1 MANDEKL
8 LDHLKWMTAELRRSK
23 RRLEEVETA
32 AGEPVAIVAMT
43 CRYPGRVSTPEQL
56 WELVAAG
63 GDAIG
68 DFPDDRGW
76 DVDGLYD
83 PDPDA
88 KGKSYAREGGFLA
101 EAADFDPALFGISPR
116 EALAMDPQQRLL
128 LETAW
133 EAFERAGIPS
143 DSVRGSRTGVFVGIS
158 GRDYDTLL
166 QRHTQDGIEGYR
178 LTGSAASVLSGR
190 IAYQF
195 GLEGPAVTID
205 TACSASLVAL
215 HLAVQSLRQQECS
228 LALAGGAT
236 VLATPEAFVEFSR
249 QRGLAPDGRC
259 KPFAAAAD
267 GTGWSEGA
275 ALLLLERLSDA
286 RRNGHPVLA
295 VIRGTAVNQDGAS
308 NGLTAPNGPAQQRV
322 IRAALANARLT
333 AADVDLVEAHGTGT
347 RLGDPIEAQALL
359 ATYGQSR
366 PDGEPLWL
374 GSLKSNLG
382 HTQAAAGVGGVM
394 KTVLA
399 LRAGVMP
406 RTLHVDEPTPHVDWT
421 AGNVQLLTAERQWA
435 PGERPRRAAVSAF
448 GISGTNAHAIIE
460 EAPAADAPTTP
471 PPAGTDPV
479 WVLSGH
485 TPEALRAQAA
495 RLSAF
500 AATAT
505 ATHADI
511 AYSLAA
517 TRSPLPVRAVVT
529 GTDLPGALAAL
540 ADGVATA
547 GAVTGSVQDGRTA
560 FLFSGQGSQRHGMG
574 LELAARF
581 PAYAQALDLVCA
593 ELDPHLDRPL
603 REVIAD
609 GVDLEQTAYTQAA
622 LFAVE
627 VALFRLV
634 ESFGVTPDYLVGHS
648 IGELAAAH
656 VAGVLSLADAA
667 TLVAARGRLMQ
678 ALPAGGVMV
687 AVRATEAEVLPLV
700 TEGVD
705 IAAVNGPRSV
715 VLSGAPDAVAAV
727 VAHFE
732 KSKPLTVS
740 HAFHSAL
747 MEPMLAEFAQVATTL
762 TYHAPV
768 IPVVSNLTGQLA
780 GTQDADY
787 WVRHVRDAVRFADGI
802 AWLRGRGVTRFLEI
816 GPDGV
821 LTAMARESDD
831 TEAAYLPLLRRGRPE
846 VTSLITGLAE
856 AYVRGAAVD
865 WTVLA
870 TGGSRVDL
878 PTYAFQ
884 QQRYWPAT
892 GVASAGDTRGL
903 GLTGVDHPLLGASV
917 SLAGADEHL
926 FTGHWSAAGHPWL
939 ADHQVAG
946 DLVVPGTAQLEAVL
960 AAGAEIG
967 CETVEDLVL
976 ATPLVLPP
984 TGVQVQVRIGAPDAD
999 GRRSVSVHS
1008 GDGETWTVHASGTL
1022 AVTGSAAPAP
1032 AEWPPPGAEPV
1043 DLTDLYPALVER
1055 GLAYGPAFRGLEAV
1069 WRGPLGDTFA
1079 EVRAPESIDSTGFGL
1094 HPALLDAA
1102 LHALGCTGTGDEPAA
1117 VPFAWNGVTLHA
1129 VGADTIR
1136 VRLRGTG
1143 TVALDVWDTT
1153 GQPVATVGSL
1163 VLRPYAPP
1171 TPKALPVAEALHRVA
1186 WAPIVASPPA
1196 AGTATVPAQVW
1207 RPETAGDDPVATV
1220 HTATAAALDLL
1231 QRFLRDTTDAG
1242 SRLAVVTSGAVATS
1256 PDEDVPDLAGA
1267 AVWGLVR
1274 TAQTENPD
1282 RFVLVDLDG
1291 HDDDTSLA
1299 AALATGEPQIAAR
1312 NGALF
1317 APRLARAATGPALIP
1332 PAGVPWRLDV
1342 PVKGTLDNLALV
1354 PCPEVDEPLGPGQ
1367 VRIAVRATGL
1377 NFRDVLIA
1385 LDMYPDV
1392 AQLGSEGAGVVT
1404 AIGPGVDG
1412 VRVGDAVMGM
1422 FYGAFGPV
1430 TVTDHRL
1437 ITPIPAGWTFEQ
1449 AAAVPIVFLTAYYA
1463 LVDLTG
1469 LRAGE
1474 SLLVHAATGGVG
1486 MAAVQLAH
1494 HLGATVY
1501 GTASPAKWD
1510 TLRGLGVAGDRIAS
1524 SRTTG
1529 FEERFRAAT
1538 GDHGVDVVLNSLTGE
1553 HVDASLRLL
1562 AAGGRFAEMGKNDV
1576 RDPAAITAAYGI
1588 SYQAFDTIEAGPDRI
1603 QQMLRALV
1611 DLFEAGALR
1620 PLPVTTWDVRSA
1632 GAAFRHVSQAAHVG
1646 KVVLTVPP
1654 ALDPDGVV
1662 LLTGGTGAIGAAV
1675 ARHLVT
1681 THGARHLVLA
1691 GRRGPDAPGAA
1702 DLADELR
1709 GLGAS
1714 VTVAACD
1721 VADRSAAAA
1730 LVAAST
1736 ADRPLTAVVHLAGV
1750 LDDGVLDAMTPD
1762 RLAGVLRPKA
1772 DAAWHLHD
1780 LTRDQPL
1787 AAFVLFSSLSGL
1799 LGAAGQA
1806 NYAAANAFLDGLA
1819 AHRRA
1824 QGQPA
1829 ISLAWG
1835 PWTATTSMAGRLDDT
1850 DTRRMDRTGVLGFS
1864 TAEGLALLDAALGID
1879 ESLSVPVRLARTVA
1893 AGTTPPPLLRGL
1905 VRGATRPAGTAGP
1918 ADAATALRR
1927 RLAAAP
1933 AEVERILLEIVVA
1946 DVAAVLG
1953 HDPSGIVAGRAFKEL
1968 GFDSLTAV
1976 ELRNRLGAATGLR
1989 LSATLAF
1996 DHPSPLALVAR
2007 LRDELLGGAIP
2018 EAPQPSAEVAGDDD
2032 DPIAIVA
2039 MACRYPGGISNPEEL
2054 WRLVADGAE
2063 GITAVPT
2070 DRGWRADLFD
2080 TGRDGGSATDRGGFL
2095 HDAADFDADFFGI
2108 SPREALAMDPQ
2119 QRLLLESTWE
2129 ALERAGIDPETV
2141 RGEPVGVF
2149 VGASAQGYDT
2159 LLQGRDASAGYLLT
2173 GTAASVISGRLA
2185 YTFGFEGPAVTVD
2198 TACSAS
2204 LVALHLAI
2212 RAIRNGE
2219 CAMAVAGGAVVM
2231 ATPTMFLEFSR
2242 QGGLAA
2248 DGRCK
2253 AFGAG
2258 ADGTGWSEG
2267 VGVLLVERLSTAV
2280 RRGHPVL
2287 ALVRGT
2293 AVNQDGASNGL
2304 TAPNGPAQQRVIR
2317 AALADAGLSTADVD
2331 VVEAHGTGTVLGDP
2345 IEAQALLATYGQGR
2359 AADRPLWL
2367 GSIKSNL
2374 GHAQAAAGVG
2384 GIIKMVMA
2392 MRAGL
2397 MPRTLHADEPTT
2409 HVDWSSGSV
2418 ALLAEAREWTGDG
2431 RPRRSAVSSFGV
2443 SGTNAH
2449 VILEAAPDPD
2459 PVRGSERAD
2468 AADDVP
2474 LVLTARSPQALT
2486 AQAARLLTDG
2496 DRDLADVAHTL
2507 AGRARLPHRAVA
2519 FGRAALEALAA
2530 GQAAP
2535 ALVTGTSVP
2544 GRTAFVFSGQGS
2556 QRPGMGLELA
2566 SSFPVFAEAFDAA
2579 CAELDVHLDRPLREV
2594 IAEGDDLDQTV
2605 YTQTALFAV
2614 EVALFRLVESFGVT
2628 PDYLVGHSIGEIAAA
2643 HVSGVL
2649 SLSDAAKLVAAR
2661 GRLMQALPSGGVMVA
2676 VRATE
2681 AEVLPLLTDGVSV
2694 AAVNGPRSVVLSGV
2708 ADEVAAVAANFEK
2721 SKRLRVSHAFH
2732 SVLMEPMLAEF
2743 AQVAAKLT
2751 YAEPRI
2757 PVVSNLT
2764 GQIAGIQD
2772 AAYWVRHVREAV
2784 RFADGIATL
2793 EAAGVSTFVEIGP
2806 DGVLSAMGADCVSDA
2821 VFVPVQRSDRD
2832 QPTTLLTALAHVF
2845 VRGVAVDWTPCY
2857 PGGRLIDLPTYAF
2870 QRRRYW
2876 PAAAVGET
2884 GTGGHPLLG
2893 AMVPLAG
2900 SDDERVHTGHW
2911 TTGSVPW
2918 LADHRIAGSV
2928 VVPGTALLELVLAA
2942 GTEAGCEH
2950 VDDLV
2955 LSAPVVAGER
2965 GVQLQVRVGPADDAG
2980 RRPVAVHATTDGVR
2994 WAAHAT
3000 GTVSPA
3006 TLSAPA
3012 AGEWPPRGATPLDVG
3027 DLYADLA
3034 DRGLD
3039 YGPVFRGLRAAW
3051 RASDG
3056 SLHADLALDGD
3067 ADGYA
3072 AHPALLDAALHVLGL
3087 TGDAGRDAKVPFSWT
3102 GVTRHGQTGSAAR
3115 ARLTVT
3121 ATDTVRI
3128 ELADD
3133 LGRPTVTVESLL
3145 LRPYA
3150 PPSVLHTLT
3159 WSPIPVPVGSTTHD
3173 LTVLR
3178 VPQVPGDQAAAA
3190 HTLAVQVLAAAQA
3203 VLAQDD
3209 TRLLV
3214 LTTGAVAATPD
3225 DAVPNPA
3232 GAAVWGLI
3240 RSAQSEHPGRFLLA
3254 DTEPGD
3260 DLDDARLAAITA
3272 AGEDQVAVRGGAVLV
3287 PRLVPHRATGDGP
3300 AFGTG
3305 TVLVTGALGALG
3317 GIVTRHLVT
3326 RHGSTDLILLGRR
3339 GIDTPG
3345 AAELVADLT
3354 ALGATATVVAAD
3366 AADRDALAAVLAGAP
3381 DLTAV
3386 VHVAGVLDDGTVDGL
3401 TPDRVAAVLRPK
3413 VDAAWHLHDLTRD
3426 RNLSAFVLFSS
3437 AAGVFGGPGQGNY
3450 AAANAFLDALA
3461 AHRRSAGLAATS
3473 LAWGPWADGMAAGLA
3488 PAELDRMARS
3498 GVLPL
3503 STDVALTA
3511 LDQACADNQALLV
3524 PVRLD
3529 PSATPSHVPGVLR
3542 GMIRAIPRQRAGRAS
3557 GDEALVRRLA
3567 GLAPAARRDQLLDL
3581 VRTHVAGVLGHGSG
3595 RAVVADR
3602 PFSEFG
3608 FDSLAAVELRN
3619 GLNSA
3624 TGLRLAATLVFD
3636 YPTPVALAEHLNT
3649 ALGGSDESPTAGVTR
3664 AATADEPIA
3673 IVGMAC
3679 RYPGGVTTP
3688 EDLWRL
3694 VDAGGD
3700 AIGEF
3705 PPDRGWDVGVLFDP
3719 DPDNPGTT
3727 YTKEGGFLYDAGD
3740 FDAGFFGI
3748 SPREALAM
3756 DPQQRLLLETS
3767 WEAFERA
3774 GIDPAVVRGAQVG
3787 VFAGVMYHDYVSRLG
3802 AADGVEGLL
3811 GVGNAGSVVSGRVA
3825 YTFGLEGPAVT
3836 VDTACSSS
3844 LVALHLAVRALR
3856 NGECAMALAGGV
3868 TVMATPGTFVDFSRQ
3883 RGLAPDGR
3891 CKSFSDDADG
3901 TGWAEGAGVLLV
3913 ERLSDAVRNGHR
3925 VLAVVRGTAVN
3936 QDGASNGL
3944 TAPNGPS
3951 QQRVIRAALADA
3963 GLSTADVDAVEAHG
3977 TGTRLGDPIEAQA
3990 LLATYGQDR
3999 PTDEPLWLGSIKSN
4013 IGHTQAAAG
4022 VAGIIKMIEAMRHD
4036 TMPRTVHV
4044 ERPTGHVDW
4053 SAGAVQLL
4061 VDARPWPAGQR
4072 PRRAGVSS
4080 FGVSGTNAH
4089 VIIEEPPAAPVVES
4103 VVTESGVPWLLSGR
4117 SPKAV
4122 AGQAQRLVEWGG
4134 AAGEVAYSLAVSRA
4148 AFDHRAV
4155 VLGPDHSSGLAAL
4168 ADGLPSST
4176 VISGAARTAGVVFV
4190 FPGQGSQ
4197 WVGMATELLDAEPV
4211 FAARIAECAAALD
4224 PFVDWNLLEVLRSD
4238 DPLERVDVV
4247 QPVLWAVHVSLAE
4260 VWRARGVTPDA
4271 VIGHSQGEIAAAC
4284 VAGVLSLSDAAKVV
4298 ALRSQ
4303 ALLALSGTGGMV
4315 SVNAGLDV
4323 VTPLLTDGVSVA
4335 VVNGPTSVAVAGADL
4350 DAFLAAA
4357 EAAGVRARRV
4367 KVDYASHCALVEP
4380 VEAELARLLDGVQ
4393 PQPGAVPVFS
4403 TVEDGGVMDAD
4414 YWYRNLRQPVR
4425 LDLAVE
4431 AAYAAGH
4438 RIFIEV
4444 SAHPVLTGA
4453 IADTA
4458 DVATVGTLRRGEG
4471 GPGQLVRSLAEAW
4484 VCGAPVDWTTV
4495 IPATRTVDL
4504 PTYPFQHQRFWPV
4517 GDAPVPVVDPMDSEF
4532 WQAVENGDLTPLGI
4546 TDDGTDL
4553 LPALTAWRRTRKE
4566 RGTTDTWRYTVGW
4579 TALPEPTDALLT
4591 GTWLLLTTPIARM
4604 ETEFATAAIE
4614 QAGGTAVIVE
4624 VDPATTD
4631 RATLTAQLSAATGP
4645 EPAISGVLSLLA
4657 VAPDT
4662 DGAVPPCLTATVLL
4676 IQALADAGIPGRL
4689 RIVTRG
4695 AVTVT
4700 ATDEPPLTG
4709 PAQVW
4714 ATGRVFGLEQP
4725 DRWGALIDLPARL
4738 DNAALTRFQAA
4749 VAGIDDEDQ
4758 IAVRDNGVHARRLR
4772 PAPLSGPAPTT
4783 GWTPTGTTLITG
4795 GTGAIGAHVARWL
4808 AGRGAEHL
4816 VLTSRRGPDA
4826 PGADDLRTE
4835 LEHLGA
4841 RVTIAACDTAD
4852 RDGLS
4857 GVLDGIDNLTAVF
4870 HAAGVARSASLADTG
4885 LDEFAD
4891 VVDGKAA
4898 GAALLDDLVGDVS
4911 AFVLFSSN
4919 SGVWGGGGQ
4928 GAYAAANAYL
4938 DALAARRRA
4947 RGLRATSIA
4956 WGVWDGG
4963 GMSDAAIVE
4972 QLRRR
4977 GLAAMAPDL
4986 AIAAMARTLDH
4997 DETFVA
5003 IADVDWQRFAPAY
5016 ESARPRPLL
5025 HELPQVRR
5033 IREADQAAI
5042 SGQGASALHTR
5053 LRDLSRGERHR
5064 ALLQTVRAEA
5074 AAVLG
5079 HPSAEFVEPER
5090 AFRELGFDSATAI
5103 EMRNRLNAST
5113 GLRLSTTLIFDY
5125 PNALVLAEHLHDE
5138 LFGPDE
5144 LDDDARIR
5152 QALAEISPARLRAAG
5167 LLDALLRLADGTGDD
5182 AEPTA
5187 GEPDGTDLDG
5197 LDEDDLIRLAL
5208 DSSR

>member
-1 MANDEKL
+1 MMANDEKL

-43 CRYPGRVSTPEQL
+43 CRYPGRVDTPEQL
-56 WELVAAG
+56 WELIAAG

-133 EAFERAGIPS
+133 EAFERAGIPG

-275 ALLLLERLSDA
+275 GLLLLERLSDA
-286 RRNGHPVLA
+286 HRNNHPVLA

-366 PDGEPLWL
+366 PAGEPLWL

-421 AGNVQLLTAERQWA
+421 AGNVQLLTAERRWT

-460 EAPAADAPTTP
+460 EAPATDAPATDTP
-471 PPAGTDPV
+471 AATDPV

-485 TPEALRAQAA
+485 TPEALRAQAG

-500 AATAT
+500 TASSGAST
-505 ATHADI
+505 ADVAH
-511 AYSLAA
+511 SLAA

-529 GTDLPGALAAL
+529 GADLPAALAAL
-540 ADGVATA
+540 ADGVPAA
-547 GAVTGSVQDGRTA
+547 GVVTGSVQEGRTA
-560 FLFSGQGSQRHGMG
+560 FLFSGQGSQRQGMG
-574 LELAARF
+574 LDLAERF
-581 PAYAQALDLVCA
+581 PAYTQALDAVCA

-609 GVDLEQTAYTQAA
+609 GVDLEQTVYTQAA

-648 IGELAAAH
+648 IGEIAAAH

-678 ALPAGGVMV
+678 ALPPGGVMV
-687 AVRATEAEVLPLV
+687 AVRATEAEVLPLLSD
-700 TEGVD
+700 GVD

-715 VLSGAPDAVAAV
+715 VLSGAADAVTAVAA
-727 VAHFE
+727 HFD
-732 KSKPLTVS
+732 KSKALTVS

-747 MEPMLAEFAQVATTL
+747 MEPMLAEFAQVASAL
-762 TYHAPV
+762 TYHEPV

-780 GTQDADY
+780 GTPDADY
-787 WVRHVRDAVRFADGI
+787 WVRHVRGAVRFADGI

-821 LTAMARESDD
+821 LTAMARDSDD
-831 TEAAYLPLLRRGRPE
+831 TEATYVPLLRRGRPE
-846 VTSLITGLAE
+846 VAALVTGLAE
-856 AYVRGAAVD
+856 AYVRGTAVD

-870 TGGSRVDL
+870 PGGRRVDL

-892 GVASAGDTRGL
+892 GTATVGDTRAL
-903 GLTGVDHPLLGASV
+903 GLTGVDHPLLGAAV
-917 SLAGADEHL
+917 ALAGVDEHL

-960 AAGAEIG
+960 AAGAEVG
-967 CETVEDLVL
+967 CPTVEDLVL

-984 TGVQVQVRIGAPDAD
+984 AGVQVQVRVGAADAD

-1022 AVTGSAAPAP
+1022 GVTGNAPP
-1032 AEWPPPGAEPV
+1032 ALTEWPPPGAEPV
-1043 DLTDLYPALVER
+1043 DIGDLYPGLVER
-1055 GLAYGPAFRGLEAV
+1055 GLTYGPAFRGLEAV
-1069 WRGPLGDTFA
+1069 WRGPLGETFA
-1079 EVRAPESIDSTGFGL
+1079 EVRAPESVDASRFGL
-1094 HPALLDAA
+1094 HPAVLDAA
-1102 LHALGCTGTGDEPAA
+1102 LHALGHTVTDAEPAA
-1117 VPFAWNGVTLHA
+1117 VPFAWNGATVHA

-1136 VRLRGTG
+1136 VRLRGTD
-1143 TVALDVWDTT
+1143 TVAVDVWDTT

-1163 VLRPYAPP
+1163 VLRPYTPP
-1171 TPKALPVAEALHRVA
+1171 TTTTLPVADALHRLAWTPVA
-1186 WAPIVASPPA
+1186 AAPA
-1196 AGTATVPAQVW
+1196 APATSAQIW
-1207 RPETAGDDPVATV
+1207 HPPTTGDDPLTAT
-1220 HTATAAALDLL
+1220 HSATAATLDVL
-1231 QRFLRDTTDAG
+1231 QRFLRDADADA
-1242 SRLAVVTSGAVATS
+1242 RLAVVTSGAVATS
-1256 PDEDVPDLAGA
+1256 PDGDVTDLAAA

-1282 RFVLVDLDG
+1282 RFVLVDLDRP
-1291 HDDDTSLA
+1291 DDGVLA
-1299 AALATGEPQIAAR
+1299 AALATGEPQLAVR
-1312 NGALF
+1312 NGTVL
-1317 APRLARAATGPALIP
+1317 APRLARAATGPTLIP

-1342 PVKGTLDNLALV
+1342 PVKGTLDNLTLV

-1437 ITPIPAGWTFEQ
+1437 VTPIPAGWTFEQ

-1501 GTASPAKWD
+1501 GTASPAKWE
-1510 TLRGLGVAGDRIAS
+1510 TLRGLGVDGDRIAS

-1538 GDHGVDVVLNSLTGE
+1538 GDRGVDVVLNSLTGE

-1562 AAGGRFAEMGKNDV
+1562 APGGRFAEMGKNDV
-1576 RDPAAITAAYGI
+1576 RDPAAISAAHGV
-1588 SYQAFDTIEAGPDRI
+1588 SYRAFDTIQAGPDRI
-1603 QQMLRALV
+1603 QEMLRALV

-1620 PLPVTTWDVRSA
+1620 PLPVTTWDVRAA

-1646 KVVLTVPP
+1646 KVVLTVPI
-1654 ALDPDGVV
+1654 ALDPEGAV

-1681 THGARHLVLA
+1681 THGVRHLVLA

-1714 VTVAACD
+1714 VTLAACD

-1730 LVAAST
+1730 LIAAST
-1736 ADRPLTAVVHLAGV
+1736 TDRPLTAVVHLAGV
-1750 LDDGVLDAMTPD
+1750 LDDGVLGAMTAD
-1762 RLAGVLRPKA
+1762 RLSSVLRPKV

-1780 LTRDQPL
+1780 LTQDQPL

-1824 QGQPA
+1824 QGRPA

-1850 DTRRMDRTGVLGFS
+1850 DTRRMDRTGVLGFD
-1864 TAEGLALLDAALGID
+1864 TGEGLALLDLALGVD
-1879 ESLSVPVRLARTVA
+1879 ESLTVPVRLARTVA
-1893 AGTTPPPLLRGL
+1893 AGTAPPPLLRGL
-1905 VRGATRPAGTAGP
+1905 VRGVTRPAGSAGP

-1927 RLAAAP
+1927 RLATAP
-1933 AEVERILLEIVVA
+1933 VDAERILLDIVVA

-1953 HDPSGIVAGRAFKEL
+1953 HAPSDVVAGRAFKEL

-1976 ELRNRLGAATGLR
+1976 ELRNRLTAVTGLR

-1996 DHPSPLALVAR
+1996 DHPSPLALVAH

-2018 EAPQPSAEVAGDDD
+2018 EAPPPSTAATGDDD

-2039 MACRYPGGISNPEEL
+2039 MACRYPGGISTPDEL

-2063 GITAVPT
+2063 GISAVPA

-2080 TGRDGGSATDRGGFL
+2080 TDTDGGSATDRGGFL

-2141 RGEPVGVF
+2141 RGEQVGVF

-2159 LLQGRDASAGYLLT
+2159 LLQGRDASTGYLLT

-2198 TACSAS
+2198 TACSSS

-2212 RAIRNGE
+2212 GAIRNGE
-2219 CAMAVAGGAVVM
+2219 CAMAVASGAVVM

-2267 VGVLLVERLSTAV
+2267 VGVLLVERLSTAR

-2331 VVEAHGTGTVLGDP
+2331 MVEAHGTGTVLGDP

-2397 MPRTLHADEPTT
+2397 MPRTLHADEPTS

-2418 ALLAEAREWTGDG
+2418 ALLTEPREWTGDG

-2449 VILEAAPDPD
+2449 VILEAAPERDPAPD
-2459 PVRGSERAD
+2459 GPARDETVG
-2468 AADDVP
+2468 VP
-2474 LVLTARSPQALT
+2474 LLLSARNPEALT
-2486 AQAARLLTDG
+2486 AQATRLLADG
-2496 DRDLADVAHTL
+2496 DVDLLDAAYTL

-2530 GQAAP
+2530 GQQDP
-2535 ALVTGTSVP
+2535 ALVTGVP
-2544 GRTAFVFSGQGS
+2544 VTGRTAFVFSGQGS
-2556 QRPGMGLELA
+2556 QRPGMGLALHET
-2566 SSFPVFAEAFDAA
+2566 FPVYEEAFDAA
-2579 CAELDVHLDRPLREV
+2579 CAELDLHLDRPIRDV

-2605 YTQTALFAV
+2605 YTQAALFAV
-2614 EVALFRLVESFGVT
+2614 EVALFRLVESFGVR
-2628 PDYLVGHSIGEIAAA
+2628 PDFLVGHSIGEIAAA
-2643 HVSGVL
+2643 HVAGVL
-2649 SLSDAAKLVAAR
+2649 SLPDAATLVTAR
-2661 GRLMQALPSGGVMVA
+2661 GRLMQALPTGGVMVA

-2694 AAVNGPRSVVLSGV
+2694 AAINGPRSVVLSGV
-2708 ADEVAAVAANFEK
+2708 ADEVAAVAATFK

-2732 SVLMEPMLAEF
+2732 SVLMDPMLAEF
-2743 AQVAAKLT
+2743 ASVAETLT
-2751 YAEPRI
+2751 YESPRI
-2757 PVVSNLT
+2757 PIVSNVT
-2764 GQIAGIQD
+2764 GQVASTQD
-2772 AAYWVRHVREAV
+2772 ADYWVRHVREAV
-2784 RFADGIATL
+2784 RFADGITTL
-2793 EAAGVSTFVEIGP
+2793 EALGVSTFVEIGP
-2806 DGVLSAMGADCVSDA
+2806 DGVLSAMGADCVADA

-2832 QPTTLLTALAHVF
+2832 QPATLLTALAQVF
-2845 VRGVAVDWTPCY
+2845 VRGVAVDWTQCLT
-2857 PGGRLIDLPTYAF
+2857 GGRLVDLPTYAF

-2876 PAAAVGET
+2876 PAAAVGEA
-2884 GTGGHPLLG
+2884 GAGSHPLLG

-2911 TTGSVPW
+2911 NTGSVPW

-2942 GTEAGCEH
+2942 GTEAGCDH

-3006 TLSAPA
+3006 TVPAPDTD
-3012 AGEWPPRGATPLDVG
+3012 EWPPPGATPLDLG
-3027 DLYADLA
+3027 DLYHDLA

-3039 YGPVFRGLRAAW
+3039 YGPAFRGLRGAW
-3051 RASDG
+3051 RATDG
-3056 SLHADLALDGD
+3056 TLHADLALDGD

-3087 TGDAGRDAKVPFSWT
+3087 SGDAGRDAKVPFSWT

-3115 ARLTVT
+3115 ARLTRT
-3121 ATDTVRI
+3121 AADTVRI
-3128 ELADD
+3128 DLTDD

-3150 PPSVLHTLT
+3150 PPSVLHTLS
-3159 WSPIPVPVGSTTHD
+3159 WSPIPVPVESTAQD

-3190 HTLAVQVLAAAQA
+3190 HAVTVEALAAAQA

-3209 TRLLV
+3209 ARLLV
-3214 LTTGAVAATPD
+3214 LTTGAVAAVPD
-3225 DAVPNPA
+3225 DTVPNPA

-3240 RSAQSEHPGRFLLA
+3240 RSAQSENPGRFLLA
-3254 DTEPGD
+3254 DAEPGD
-3260 DLDDARLAAITA
+3260 DPDDARLAAIA
-3272 AGEDQVAVRGGAVLV
+3272 GAGEEQVALRGDTVLV
-3287 PRLVPHRATGDGP
+3287 PRLVPCRVSGDGP
-3300 AFGTG
+3300 SFGTG
-3305 TVLVTGALGALG
+3305 SVLVTGALGALG
-3317 GIVTRHLVT
+3317 RIVTRHLAT
-3326 RHGSTDLILLGRR
+3326 RHGCTDLILLGRR
-3339 GIDTPG
+3339 GTDTPG
-3345 AAELVADLT
+3345 AAELVADL
-3354 ALGATATVVAAD
+3354 AGLGATATVVAAD
-3366 AADRDALAAVLAGAP
+3366 AADRDALAAVLAAAP

-3386 VHVAGVLDDGTVDGL
+3386 VHIAGVLDDGTIDRL
-3401 TPDRVAAVLRPK
+3401 TPDRTAAVLRPK
-3413 VDAAWHLHDLTRD
+3413 VDAAWHLHELTSDRD
-3426 RNLSAFVLFSS
+3426 LSAFVSFSS

-3461 AHRRSAGLAATS
+3461 AHRRAAGLAATS

-3503 STDVALTA
+3503 PTDVALTA
-3511 LDQACADNQALLV
+3511 LDQAGADGQALLV

-3542 GMIRAIPRQRAGRAS
+3542 GMVRAIPRQRAGRAS
-3557 GDEALVRRLA
+3557 GDAALVRRLA

-3619 GLNSA
+3619 GLNAA

-3636 YPTPVALAEHLNT
+3636 YPTPVALADHLNT
-3649 ALGGSDESPTAGVTR
+3649 ALGGGDDGPTAGVSR
-3664 AATADEPIA
+3664 AVTADEPIA

-3688 EDLWRL
+3688 EDLWQL
-3694 VDAGGD
+3694 VDTGGD

-3802 AADGVEGLL
+3802 SADGVEGLL

-3856 NGECAMALAGGV
+3856 NGECVMALAGGV

-3963 GLSTADVDAVEAHG
+3963 GLTTADVDAVEAHG

-3999 PTDEPLWLGSIKSN
+3999 PTDQPLWLGSIKSN

-4022 VAGIIKMIEAMRHD
+4022 VAGIIKMLMAMRHD

-4053 SAGAVQLL
+4053 SDGAVELL
-4061 VDARPWPAGQR
+4061 VDPRPWPAGER

-4089 VIIEEPPAAPVVES
+4089 VIIEEPPVTPVAGS
-4103 VVTESGVPWLLSGR
+4103 VATDPGAPWLLSAR
-4117 SPKAV
+4117 SATAV
-4122 AGQAQRLVEWGG
+4122 AGQAQRLAAWNGD
-4134 AAGEVAYSLAVSRA
+4134 AGEAAYSLAASRA
-4148 AFDHRAV
+4148 VFDHRAV
-4155 VLGPDHSSGLAAL
+4155 VLGPDHRAGLAAL
-4168 ADGLPSST
+4168 AEGLPSGA
-4176 VISGAARTAGVVFV
+4176 VVSGSAHPDAGVVFV

-4197 WVGMATELLDAEPV
+4197 WVGMAAGLLESEPV
-4211 FAARIAECAAALD
+4211 FAARIAECAAALA
-4224 PFVDWNLLEVLRSD
+4224 PFVDWNLLDVLRSD

-4260 VWRARGVTPDA
+4260 VWRAKGVVPDA

-4298 ALRSQ
+4298 ALRSR
-4303 ALLALSGTGGMV
+4303 ALLAIAGSGGMV
-4315 SVNAGLDV
+4315 SVSAGLDV
-4323 VTPLLTDGVSVA
+4323 VTPLLTEGVSVA
-4335 VVNGPTSVAVAGADL
+4335 VVNGPTSVVVAGADL

-4357 EAAGVRARRV
+4357 EAAGVRAKRV
-4367 KVDYASHCALVEP
+4367 KVDYASHCPLVEP

-4393 PQPGAVPVFS
+4393 PMAGTVPVFS
-4403 TVEDGGVMDAD
+4403 TVEDSGVMDAA

-4425 LDLAVE
+4425 LDLAVQ
-4431 AAYAAGH
+4431 AAQAAGH
-4438 RIFIEV
+4438 QIFIEV

-4453 IADTA
+4453 IEAT
-4458 DVATVGTLRRGEG
+4458 TVGTLRRDEG
-4471 GPGQLVRSLAEAW
+4471 GPERFVRSLAEAW
-4484 VCGAPVDWTTV
+4484 VQGAPVDWTTV
-4495 IPATRTVDL
+4495 IPATRPVDL
-4504 PTYPFQHQRFWPV
+4504 PTYPFQHQRYWPA
-4517 GDAPVPVVDPMDSEF
+4517 GDTPVPVVDPVDSEF

-4546 TDDGTDL
+4546 TGDGDAL

-4579 TALPEPTDALLT
+4579 TALPEPPDALLT
-4591 GTWLLLTTPIARM
+4591 GTWLLITTATAQAA
-4604 ETEFATAAIE
+4604 TEFASAAIE

-4631 RATLTAQLSAATGP
+4631 RATLTAQLRAATGP
-4645 EPAISGVLSLLA
+4645 EPAVTGVLSLLA

-4662 DGAVPPCLTATVLL
+4662 DGAVPQCLTATVLL
-4676 IQALADAGIPGRL
+4676 VQALADAGIPGRL

-4695 AVTVT
+4695 AVTVA

-4714 ATGRVFGLEQP
+4714 ATGRVLGLEQP

-4738 DNAALTRFQAA
+4738 DSAALTRFQAA

-4758 IAVRDNGVHARRLR
+4758 IAVREDAVHARRLR
-4772 PAPLSGPAPTT
+4772 PAPLDNPAPPN

-4808 AGRGAEHL
+4808 AERGAEHL

-4826 PGADDLRTE
+4826 PGAGDLRTQ
-4835 LEHLGA
+4835 LEQLGT
-4841 RVTIAACDTAD
+4841 RVTIAACDAAD
-4852 RDGLS
+4852 RDALTS
-4857 GVLDGIDNLTAVF
+4857 LLDGIDDLTAVF
-4870 HAAGVARSASLADTG
+4870 HAAGVARSAPLADTG

-4891 VVDGKAA
+4891 VVNGKAA
-4898 GAALLDDLVGDVS
+4898 GAAALDDLVGDVS

-4919 SGVWGGGGQ
+4919 AGVWGGGGQ
-4928 GAYAAANAYL
+4928 AAYAAANAYL

-4963 GMSDAAIVE
+4963 GMSDAVIVE

-5033 IREADQAAI
+5033 IRDADQAAI
-5042 SGQGASALHTR
+5042 GGQGASALYTR
-5053 LRDLSRGERHR
+5053 LRDRSRGERHR

-5079 HPSAEFVEPER
+5079 HPSAESVEPER

-5113 GLRLSTTLIFDY
+5113 GLRLATTLIFDY
-5125 PNALVLAEHLHDE
+5125 PSALVLAEHLHDE
-5138 LFGPDE
+5138 LFGPDD

-5152 QALAEISPARLRAAG
+5152 QALAAISPARLRAAG
-5167 LLDALLRLADGTGDD
+5167 LLDAVLRLADGAVDD
-5182 AEPTA
+5182 AEPAA

>member
-43 CRYPGRVSTPEQL
+43 CRYPGRVDTPEQL
-56 WELVAAG
+56 WELIAAG

-68 DFPDDRGW
+68 DFPADRGW

-133 EAFERAGIPS
+133 EAFERAGIPG

-275 ALLLLERLSDA
+275 GLLLLERLSDA
-286 RRNGHPVLA
+286 QRNNHPVLA

-366 PDGEPLWL
+366 PAGEPLWL

-421 AGNVQLLTAERQWA
+421 AGNVQLLTSERRWA

-460 EAPAADAPTTP
+460 EAPATDAPATDAP
-471 PPAGTDPV
+471 VATDPV

-485 TPEALRAQAA
+485 TPEALRAQAD
-495 RLSAF
+495 RLAAF
-500 AATAT
+500 TTGSGAGP
-505 ATHADI
+505 ADI
-511 AYSLAA
+511 AHSLAA

-529 GTDLPGALAAL
+529 GADLPAGLAAL
-540 ADGVATA
+540 ADGHTA
-547 GAVTGSVQDGRTA
+547 AGLVTGTVQEGRTA
-560 FLFSGQGSQRHGMG
+560 FLFSGQGSQRRGMG
-574 LELAARF
+574 LDLAERF
-581 PAYAQALDLVCA
+581 PSYAQAFDAVCA
-593 ELDPHLDRPL
+593 ELDPHLVRPL

-609 GVDLEQTAYTQAA
+609 GVDLEQTGYTQAA

-648 IGELAAAH
+648 IGEIAAAH

-678 ALPAGGVMV
+678 ALPPGGVMV
-687 AVRATEAEVLPLV
+687 AVRATEAEVLPLLSD
-700 TEGVD
+700 GVD

-715 VLSGAPDAVAAV
+715 VLSGAADAVTAVAA
-727 VAHFE
+727 HFD
-732 KSKPLTVS
+732 KSKALTVS

-747 MEPMLAEFAQVATTL
+747 MEPMLAEFAQVASAL
-762 TYHAPV
+762 TYHEPV

-780 GTQDADY
+780 GTPDAGY
-787 WVRHVRDAVRFADGI
+787 WVRHVRGAVRFADGI

-831 TEAAYLPLLRRGRPE
+831 TEATYVPLLRRGRPE
-846 VTSLITGLAE
+846 VTALVTGLAE

-870 TGGSRVDL
+870 PGGCRVDL

-884 QQRYWPAT
+884 HQRYWPAT
-892 GVASAGDTRGL
+892 GTAPVGDTRAL
-903 GLTGVDHPLLGASV
+903 GLSGVDHPLLGAAV
-917 SLAGADEHL
+917 ALAGVDEHL

-960 AAGAEIG
+960 AAGAEVG
-967 CETVEDLVL
+967 CPTVEDLVL

-984 TGVQVQVRIGAPDAD
+984 VGVQVQVRVGAADAD
-999 GRRSVSVHS
+999 GRRTVSVHS

-1022 AVTGSAAPAP
+1022 GVTGAVPPALT
-1032 AEWPPPGAEPV
+1032 EWPPPGAEPV
-1043 DLTDLYPALVER
+1043 DIDDLYPGLVER
-1055 GLAYGPAFRGLEAV
+1055 GLTYGPAFRGLEAV
-1069 WRGPLGDTFA
+1069 WRGPLGETFA
-1079 EVRAPESIDSTGFGL
+1079 EVRAPESVDATRFGL
-1094 HPALLDAA
+1094 HPAILDAA
-1102 LHALGCTGTGDEPAA
+1102 LHALGHTVTDAEPAA
-1117 VPFAWNGVTLHA
+1117 VPFAWNGATVHA

-1136 VRLRGTG
+1136 VRLRGTD

-1163 VLRPYAPP
+1163 VLRPYTPP
-1171 TPKALPVAEALHRVA
+1171 TTKTLPVADALHRLA
-1186 WAPIVASPPA
+1186 WTPV
-1196 AGTATVPAQVW
+1196 ATVPAAPATSAQIW
-1207 RPETAGDDPVATV
+1207 HPPTTGADPLTAT
-1220 HTATAAALDLL
+1220 HSATAATLDVL
-1231 QRFLRDTTDAG
+1231 QRFLRDTTDADA
-1242 SRLAVVTSGAVATS
+1242 RLAVVTSGAVATS
-1256 PDEDVPDLAGA
+1256 PDGDVTDLAAA

-1282 RFVLVDLDG
+1282 RFVLVDLDRP
-1291 HDDDTSLA
+1291 DDDVLA
-1299 AALATGEPQIAAR
+1299 AALATGEPQLAVR
-1312 NGALF
+1312 NGAVL

-1354 PCPEVDEPLGPGQ
+1354 ACPEVDEPLGPGQ

-1412 VRVGDAVMGM
+1412 VAVGDAVMGM

-1437 ITPIPAGWTFEQ
+1437 VTPIPAGWTFEQ

-1501 GTASPAKWD
+1501 GTASPAKWE
-1510 TLRGLGVAGDRIAS
+1510 TLRGLGVDGDRIAS

-1538 GDHGVDVVLNSLTGE
+1538 GDRGVDVVLNSLTGE

-1562 AAGGRFAEMGKNDV
+1562 APGGRFAEMGKNDV
-1576 RDPAAITAAYGI
+1576 RDPAAINAAHGV
-1588 SYQAFDTIEAGPDRI
+1588 SYRAFDTIQAGPDRI
-1603 QQMLRALV
+1603 QEMLRALV

-1620 PLPVTTWDVRSA
+1620 PLPVTTWDVRAA
-1632 GAAFRHVSQAAHVG
+1632 GTAFRHVSQAAHVG
-1646 KVVLTVPP
+1646 KVVLTVPS
-1654 ALDPDGVV
+1654 ALDPEGAV

-1681 THGARHLVLA
+1681 THGVRHLVLA
-1691 GRRGPDAPGAA
+1691 GRRGPDAPGAT
-1702 DLADELR
+1702 DFADELR

-1714 VTVAACD
+1714 VTLAACD
-1721 VADRSAAAA
+1721 VADRGAAAA
-1730 LVAAST
+1730 LIAAST
-1736 ADRPLTAVVHLAGV
+1736 TDRPLTAVVHLAGV
-1750 LDDGVLDAMTPD
+1750 LDDGVLGAMTAD
-1762 RLAGVLRPKA
+1762 RLRSVLRPKV

-1780 LTRDQPL
+1780 LTQDQPL

-1824 QGQPA
+1824 QGRPA

-1850 DTRRMDRTGVLGFS
+1850 DTRRMDRTGVLGFD
-1864 TAEGLALLDAALGID
+1864 TGEGLALFDLALGVD
-1879 ESLSVPVRLARTVA
+1879 ESLTVPVRLARTVA

-1905 VRGATRPAGTAGP
+1905 VRGVTRPAGSAGP

-1927 RLAAAP
+1927 RLATAP
-1933 AEVERILLEIVVA
+1933 AEAERILLDIVVA

-1953 HDPSGIVAGRAFKEL
+1953 HAPSDVVAGRAFKEL

-1976 ELRNRLGAATGLR
+1976 ELRNRLTAVTGLR

-1996 DHPSPLALVAR
+1996 DHPSPLALVAH

-2018 EAPQPSAEVAGDDD
+2018 EAAPPSTAATGDDD

-2039 MACRYPGGISNPEEL
+2039 MACRYPGGISTPEDL

-2063 GITAVPT
+2063 GISAVPA

-2080 TGRDGGSATDRGGFL
+2080 TDTDGGSATDRGGFL

-2141 RGEPVGVF
+2141 RGEQVGGVF

-2159 LLQGRDASAGYLLT
+2159 LLQGRDASTGYLLT

-2198 TACSAS
+2198 TACSSS

-2212 RAIRNGE
+2212 SAIRNGE

-2242 QGGLAA
+2242 QGGLAT

-2267 VGVLLVERLSTAV
+2267 VGVLLVERLSTAR

-2397 MPRTLHADEPTT
+2397 MPRTLHADEPTS

-2418 ALLAEAREWTGDG
+2418 ALLTEAREWAGDG

-2449 VILEAAPDPD
+2449 VILEAAPEPAPAPEDSARQAT
-2459 PVRGSERAD
+2459 V
-2468 AADDVP
+2468 DVP
-2474 LVLTARSPQALT
+2474 LVLSARTPEALT
-2486 AQAARLLTDG
+2486 AQAIRLLADG
-2496 DRDLADVAHTL
+2496 DVDLLDAAYTL

-2519 FGRAALEALAA
+2519 FGRAALDALAA
-2530 GQAAP
+2530 GQQDP
-2535 ALVTGTSVP
+2535 ALVTGTPVT

-2556 QRPGMGLELA
+2556 QRPGMGLALHET
-2566 SSFPVFAEAFDAA
+2566 FPVYAEAFDAA
-2579 CAELDVHLDRPLREV
+2579 CAELDRHLDRPIREV
-2594 IAEGDDLDQTV
+2594 IADGGDLDQTV
-2605 YTQTALFAV
+2605 YTQSALFAV

-2628 PDYLVGHSIGEIAAA
+2628 PDFLVGHSIGEIAAA
-2643 HVSGVL
+2643 HVAGVL
-2649 SLSDAAKLVAAR
+2649 SLAEAATLVTAR
-2661 GRLMQALPSGGVMVA
+2661 GRLMQALPAGGVMVA

-2681 AEVLPLLTDGVSV
+2681 AQVLPLLTDGVSV
-2694 AAVNGPRSVVLSGV
+2694 AAINGPRSVVLSGV
-2708 ADEVAAVAANFEK
+2708 ADEVAAVAATFK

-2743 AQVAAKLT
+2743 AQVAATLT
-2751 YAEPRI
+2751 YATPRI
-2757 PVVSNLT
+2757 PIVSNVS
-2764 GQIAGIQD
+2764 GQIAETQD
-2772 AAYWVRHVREAV
+2772 AGYWVRHVREAV
-2784 RFADGIATL
+2784 RFADGITTL
-2793 EAAGVSTFVEIGP
+2793 ESLGVSTFVEIGP
-2806 DGVLSAMGADCVSDA
+2806 DGVLSAMGADCVADA

-2832 QPTTLLTALAHVF
+2832 QPATLLAALAQAF
-2845 VRGVAVDWTPCY
+2845 VRGVAVDWAPCLT
-2857 PGGRLIDLPTYAF
+2857 GGRLVDLPTYAF

-2876 PAAAVGET
+2876 PAAAVGEA
-2884 GTGGHPLLG
+2884 GAGSHPLLG

-2911 TTGSVPW
+2911 STGSVPW

-2942 GTEAGCEH
+2942 GAEAGCDH

-3006 TLSAPA
+3006 AVPAPDTD
-3012 AGEWPPRGATPLDVG
+3012 EWPPHGATPLDLG
-3027 DLYADLA
+3027 DLYHDLA

-3039 YGPVFRGLRAAW
+3039 YGPAFRGLRGAW
-3051 RASDG
+3051 RATDG
-3056 SLHADLALDGD
+3056 TLHADLALDGD

-3087 TGDAGRDAKVPFSWT
+3087 TGDAGREAKVPFSWT

-3115 ARLTVT
+3115 ARLTRT
-3121 ATDTVRI
+3121 AADTVRI
-3128 ELADD
+3128 DLTDD

-3150 PPSVLHTLT
+3150 PPSVLHTLS
-3159 WSPIPVPVGSTTHD
+3159 WSPIPVPVESTAQD

-3178 VPQVPGDQAAAA
+3178 VPQVSGDQAAAA
-3190 HTLAVQVLAAAQA
+3190 HAVTVEALAAAQA

-3209 TRLLV
+3209 ARLLV
-3214 LTTGAVAATPD
+3214 LTTGAVAAVPD
-3225 DAVPNPA
+3225 DTVPNPA

-3240 RSAQSEHPGRFLLA
+3240 RSAQSENPGRFLLA
-3254 DTEPGD
+3254 DAAPGD
-3260 DLDDARLAAITA
+3260 DPDDARLAAIA
-3272 AGEDQVAVRGGAVLV
+3272 GAGEEQVALRGDTVLV
-3287 PRLVPHRATGDGP
+3287 PRLVPSRVSGDGP
-3300 AFGTG
+3300 SFGTG

-3317 GIVTRHLVT
+3317 RIVTRHLAT
-3326 RHGSTDLILLGRR
+3326 RHGCTDLILLGRR
-3339 GIDTPG
+3339 GTDTPG
-3345 AAELVADLT
+3345 AAELVADLA
-3354 ALGATATVVAAD
+3354 ALGATAMVVAAD
-3366 AADRDALAAVLAGAP
+3366 AADRDALAAVLAAAP
-3381 DLTAV
+3381 HLTAV
-3386 VHVAGVLDDGTVDGL
+3386 VHIAGVLDDGTIDRL
-3401 TPDRVAAVLRPK
+3401 TPDRTAAVLRPK
-3413 VDAAWHLHDLTRD
+3413 VDAAWHLHELTSDRD
-3426 RNLSAFVLFSS
+3426 LSAFVSFSS

-3461 AHRRSAGLAATS
+3461 AHRRATGLAATS

-3503 STDVALTA
+3503 PTDVALTA
-3511 LDQACADNQALLV
+3511 LDQAGADGQALLV

-3542 GMIRAIPRQRAGRAS
+3542 GMVRAIPRQRAGRAS
-3557 GDEALVRRLA
+3557 GDAALVRRLA

-3619 GLNSA
+3619 GLNAA

-3636 YPTPVALAEHLNT
+3636 YPTPVALADHLNT
-3649 ALGGSDESPTAGVTR
+3649 ALGGGDETPTTGVSR
-3664 AATADEPIA
+3664 AVTADEPIA

-3688 EDLWRL
+3688 EDLWQL
-3694 VDAGGD
+3694 VDTGGD

-3802 AADGVEGLL
+3802 SADGVEGLL

-3856 NGECAMALAGGV
+3856 NGECVMALAGGV

-3963 GLSTADVDAVEAHG
+3963 GLTTADVDAVEAHG

-3999 PTDEPLWLGSIKSN
+3999 PADQPLWLGSIKSN

-4022 VAGIIKMIEAMRHD
+4022 VAGIIKMLMAMRHD

-4053 SAGAVQLL
+4053 SDGAVELL
-4061 VDARPWPAGQR
+4061 TDARPWPAGER

-4089 VIIEEPPAAPVVES
+4089 VIIEEPPVTPEAES
-4103 VVTESGVPWLLSGR
+4103 VATDPGAPWLLSAR
-4117 SPKAV
+4117 SATAV
-4122 AGQAQRLVEWGG
+4122 AGQAQRL
-4134 AAGEVAYSLAVSRA
+4134 AAWDGDAGQAAYSLATSRA
-4148 AFDHRAV
+4148 VFDHRAV
-4155 VLGPDHSSGLAAL
+4155 VLGPDHSAGLAAL
-4168 ADGLPSST
+4168 ADGLPSSA
-4176 VISGAARTAGVVFV
+4176 VVAGVARSAGVVFV

-4197 WVGMATELLDAEPV
+4197 WVGMAVGLLDAEPV
-4211 FAARIAECAAALD
+4211 FAARIAECAAALA
-4224 PFVDWNLLEVLRSD
+4224 PFVDWNLLDVLRSD
-4238 DPLERVDVV
+4238 DPLDRVDVV
-4247 QPVLWAVHVSLAE
+4247 QPVLWAVHVALAE
-4260 VWRARGVTPDA
+4260 VWKAKGVTPDA

-4298 ALRSQ
+4298 ALRSK

-4315 SVNAGLDV
+4315 SVSAGLDV
-4323 VTPLLTDGVSVA
+4323 VNPLLTDGVSVA
-4335 VVNGPTSVAVAGADL
+4335 VVNGPTSVVVAGADL
-4350 DAFLAAA
+4350 EPFLAAA

-4367 KVDYASHCALVEP
+4367 KVDYASHCPLVEP

-4393 PQPGAVPVFS
+4393 PLPGSVPVFS
-4403 TVEDGGVMDAD
+4403 TVEDGGEMNAA

-4425 LDLAVE
+4425 LDLAVQ
-4431 AAYAAGH
+4431 AAHAAGH
-4438 RIFIEV
+4438 RIFVEV

-4453 IADTA
+4453 IEAT
-4458 DVATVGTLRRGEG
+4458 TVGTLRRDEG
-4471 GPGQLVRSLAEAW
+4471 GPERFVRSLAEAW
-4484 VCGAPVDWTTV
+4484 VQGAPVDWTTV

-4504 PTYPFQHQRFWPV
+4504 PTYPFQHQRYWPA
-4517 GDAPVPVVDPMDSEF
+4517 GDTPVPVVDPVDSEF

-4546 TDDGTDL
+4546 TGDGDAL
-4553 LPALTAWRRTRKE
+4553 LPALTAWRRTRTE

-4579 TALPEPTDALLT
+4579 TALPEPPDALLT
-4591 GTWLLLTTPIARM
+4591 GTWLLITTTTAQT
-4604 ETEFATAAIE
+4604 ETDFVSAAIE

-4631 RATLTAQLSAATGP
+4631 RATLTAQLRAATGP
-4645 EPAISGVLSLLA
+4645 EPAVTGVLSLLA

-4662 DGAVPPCLTATVLL
+4662 GGAVPHCLTATVLL
-4676 IQALADAGIPGRL
+4676 VQALADAGIPGRL

-4695 AVTVT
+4695 AVTVA

-4714 ATGRVFGLEQP
+4714 ATGRVLGLEQP

-4738 DNAALTRFQAA
+4738 DSAARTRFQAA

-4758 IAVRDNGVHARRLR
+4758 IAVREDAVHARRLR
-4772 PAPLSGPAPTT
+4772 PAPLDSPAPPN

-4826 PGADDLRTE
+4826 PGADELRTH

-4852 RDGLS
+4852 RDALTS
-4857 GVLDGIDNLTAVF
+4857 LLDGIGDLTAVF
-4870 HAAGVARSASLADTG
+4870 HAAGVARSAPLADTD

-4891 VVDGKAA
+4891 VVNGKAA
-4898 GAALLDDLVGDVS
+4898 GAAALDDLVGDVS

-4919 SGVWGGGGQ
+4919 AGVWGGGGQ

-5033 IREADQAAI
+5033 IRDADQAAI
-5042 SGQGASALHTR
+5042 GGQGASALYTR
-5053 LRDLSRGERHR
+5053 LRDRSRGERHR

-5079 HPSAEFVEPER
+5079 HPSAESVEPER

-5113 GLRLSTTLIFDY
+5113 GLRLATTLIFDY
-5125 PNALVLAEHLHDE
+5125 PSALVLAEHLHDE
-5138 LFGPDE
+5138 LFGPDD

-5152 QALAEISPARLRAAG
+5152 QALAAISPARLRAAG
-5167 LLDALLRLADGTGDD
+5167 LLDAVLRLADDAGDD
-5182 AEPTA
+5182 TETAA